1 MKMYLVAGGLLL
13 TAASVYGVTD
23 YVQTKN
29 NKAFKELYREVP
41 VTQVK
46 EISVK
51 DIKEEDFSRGKIEAP
66 PPVKEVAVVPKVS
79 AKNSTKKKTKTSVY
93 AAASVKEEIAP
104 VEIEATTEKLTE
116 PKKPVIKATTENK
129 TLKRKISMKKF
140 SRAPLKEEVM
150 IEEKKQ

>member
-1 MKMYLVAGGLLL
+1 MKLYLIAGGLLL

-29 NKAFKELYREVP
+29 KKEFKELYREVP

-51 DIKEEDFSRGKIEAP
+51 DIQEEDFSRGKIEAP
-66 PPVKEVAVVPKVS
+66 HPVKEVAAVSKVS
-79 AKNSTKKKTKTSVY
+79 AKDSKKKKSKTSLY
-93 AAASVKEEIAP
+93 SNASVKEEITLVEAEAP
-104 VEIEATTEKLTE
+104 KETVTE
-116 PKKPVIKATTENK
+116 PQAPVIKTSTEK
-129 TLKRKISMKKF
+129 KSLKRKISMKKF
-140 SRAPLKEEVM
+140 SRAPLKEEVL